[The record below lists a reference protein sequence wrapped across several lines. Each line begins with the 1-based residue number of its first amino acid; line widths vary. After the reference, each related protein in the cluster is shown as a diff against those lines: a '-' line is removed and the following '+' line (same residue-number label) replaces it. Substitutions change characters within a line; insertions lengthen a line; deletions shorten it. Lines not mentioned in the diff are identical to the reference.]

1 MHLVLFYVVVLV
13 LAVGVVKLT
22 DGTYLRL
29 AETPFSRGW
38 LLAVGLGLQILLAT
52 LDLPTARL
60 KDVGIATLL
69 LSYVAILGFCA
80 TNLRTRGIA
89 VIGLGVALNALVIA
103 LNVGMPYTVVDG
115 LPRETTIK
123 HRPERKTDI
132 LPVLS
137 DRFAY
142 GSPFNAAISIG
153 DLVLG
158 VGIVE
163 LAYANSRRIRRRR
176 GSDAAR
182 FVDLPALEREQVIDV
197 REAQPA
203 VAPAGETSD
212 GATIA
217 SNASSTRGSYT
228 KPGPE

>member
-52 LDLPTARL
+52 IDLPTARL
-60 KDVGIATLL
+60 NDVGIATLL

-89 VIGLGVALNALVIA
+89 VIGLGIALNALVIA

-132 LPVLS
+132 LAVLS

-142 GSPFNAAISIG
+142 GSPLNAAISIG

-182 FVDLPALEREQVIDV
+182 FVDLPALEQEQVIDV

-203 VAPAGETSD
+203 VVPAGETAD